1 MNKKD
6 LLKLYTEDP
15 LLLEKGYL
23 SESKPN
29 NFKSNEDYQIFIE
42 LLEKLIRDTDLNN
55 SGDKGFKGTRAVT
68 NTLNR
73 YIDSR
78 L

>member
-6 LLKLYTEDP
+6 LIKLYTEDP

-23 SESKPN
+23 SGSEQN
-29 NFKSNEDYQIFIE
+29 NLKSDDDYQIFIE
-42 LLEKLIRDTDLNN
+42 LLEKLIRDTELNN
-55 SGDKGFKGTRAVT
+55 SGDKGFKGTKAVT

-73 YIDSR
+73 YLDSR